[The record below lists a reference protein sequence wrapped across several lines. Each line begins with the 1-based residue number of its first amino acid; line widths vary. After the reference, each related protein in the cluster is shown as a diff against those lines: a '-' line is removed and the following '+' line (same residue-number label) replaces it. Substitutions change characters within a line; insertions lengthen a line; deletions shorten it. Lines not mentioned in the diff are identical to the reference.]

1 MALLERYR
9 RSVASK
15 VLIPQIV
22 VIIVSLIIVVL
33 VAVIGIDGLKQQT
46 IENEVHL
53 IKSRLT
59 TFIDM
64 RKTVLLVGTA
74 SLSKDTL
81 IADAIENGDNAALQQ
96 LINNQKDN
104 VINEVLRMTNK
115 EAKGTTTRIQVINK
129 NGVIVASTSEKN
141 ADGVISQAVGENVSD
156 SWAFRKISAKSGF
169 VSTIDY
175 DKQGIILRALAPIVK
190 NGEMIGALQMVED
203 LRDTVDNFVK
213 SNGFIYMLNLSPK
226 FNSYAKNVKG
236 SLYYND
242 GLVINSDD
250 IDIKLL
256 DVIKAYASFSP

>member
-46 IENEVHL
+46 IENEVQL

-81 IADAIENGDNAALQQ
+81 IADTIENGDNA
-96 LINNQKDN
+96 
-104 VINEVLRMTNK
+104 TS
-115 EAKGTTTRIQVINK
+115 
-129 NGVIVASTSEKN
+129 STVN
-141 ADGVISQAVGENVSD
+141 
-156 SWAFRKISAKSGF
+156 
-169 VSTIDY
+169 
-175 DKQGIILRALAPIVK
+175 
-190 NGEMIGALQMVED
+190 
-203 LRDTVDNFVK
+203 
-213 SNGFIYMLNLSPK
+213 
-226 FNSYAKNVKG
+226 
-236 SLYYND
+236 
-242 GLVINSDD
+242 
-250 IDIKLL
+250 
-256 DVIKAYASFSP
+256 